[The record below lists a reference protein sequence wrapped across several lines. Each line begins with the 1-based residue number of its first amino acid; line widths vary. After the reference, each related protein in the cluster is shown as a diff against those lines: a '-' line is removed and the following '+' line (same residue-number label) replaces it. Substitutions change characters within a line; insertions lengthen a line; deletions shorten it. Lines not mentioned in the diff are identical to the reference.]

1 LPSLARHAVHV
12 FGERGLAP
20 EGVVR
25 DDTLASEVPVA
36 LVFNGVSHAVMM
48 ATPQD
53 LEAFALGFAL
63 SEGILDSAAD
73 CRGIEVQVVDAS
85 DAGLP
90 EGMPGIEVRLEI
102 STRSFERLKDR
113 RRSLAG
119 RTGCGVCG
127 VESFAGLDLTPQ
139 RVPPRDW
146 IERIDLATV
155 LRAFAAMPPRQ
166 VLNAEAGAIH
176 AAGWATVDG
185 ELTDVMEDVGRH
197 NALDK
202 LLGKLAAAG
211 PAAGAGLR
219 ADVQPRQP
227 RAGAQVRAPRRR
239 GDGDH
244 LGAHRD
250 GCAHGRAQRPALL
263 GAVPR
268 AARRALCGRTG
279 AAFKGAHR
287 IGHSLDA
294 LIAQVACRHA
304 AAALPGLEVPLLRT
318 SRNAGRSAAPS
329 VRRRAAPAHRRVRPL
344 PASAAT
350 VSLPCISL
358 SRPSLSCQRF
368 TVRRR
373 DRRSRAAGRR
383 AAPRPWPL
391 TSMHGAARMLRHQRQ
406 SAARS
411 GRCAMLSPST

>member
-1 LPSLARHAVHV
+1 MAAAMQDTPEPDSLPSLARHAVHV

-63 SEGILDSAAD
+63 SEGILDTAAD

-139 RVPPRDW
+139 RVPARDW

-185 ELTDVMEDVGRH
+185 ELTDLMEDVGRH

-202 LLGKLAAAG
+202 LLGKLAAANRLQEPG
-211 PAAGAGLR
+211 FVLMSSRGSHELVRKCARLGVAAMATISAPTAMGVRMAELSGLR
-219 ADVQPRQP
+219 FW
-227 RAGAQVRAPRRR
+227 GLCRAPR
-239 GDGDH
+239 GVLYADG
-244 LGAHRD
+244 LAG
-250 GCAHGRAQRPALL
+250 
-263 GAVPR
+263 
-268 AARRALCGRTG
+268 
-279 AAFKGAHR
+279 
-287 IGHSLDA
+287 
-294 LIAQVACRHA
+294 
-304 AAALPGLEVPLLRT
+304 LP
-318 SRNAGRSAAPS
+318 SASTPS
-329 VRRRAAPAHRRVRPL
+329 AT
-344 PASAAT
+344 ASI
-350 VSLPCISL
+350 P
-358 SRPSLSCQRF
+358 
-368 TVRRR
+368 
-373 DRRSRAAGRR
+373 
-383 AAPRPWPL
+383 
-391 TSMHGAARMLRHQRQ
+391 
-406 SAARS
+406 
-411 GRCAMLSPST
+411 